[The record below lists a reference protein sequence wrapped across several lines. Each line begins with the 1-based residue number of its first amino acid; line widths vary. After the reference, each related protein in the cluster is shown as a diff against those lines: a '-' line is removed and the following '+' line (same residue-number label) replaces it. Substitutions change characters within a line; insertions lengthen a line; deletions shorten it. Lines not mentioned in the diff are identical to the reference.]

1 MFRRKKKVGI
11 LELSGVIANP
21 TKLAPYL
28 ELLNNINNDKSI
40 GSVLINIDSPGGT
53 VSGSDI
59 IYNKIKKINQK
70 KPVIA
75 FISGT
80 GASGAYYIACGSSLI
95 IASSQSMIGSIGV
108 IVIKPIIQELMNKV
122 GVNVDIFKA
131 GSLKDMTG
139 MWRKSTKIEKEKFQ
153 KLVNH
158 FYDSFVN
165 LVSTERKITP
175 EKTRNLATGEVFLA
189 PEAKDLQLIDSIQ
202 SFDEAIEQAAKLGKC
217 STKTKQFKIQKPFIE
232 RLLGKYTNESEKIS
246 FKEVFSIITAGG
258 FYFLPDSWSGFMDF

>member
-11 LELSGVIANP
+11 LELSGVIGNP
-21 TKLAPYL
+21 TKLTPYL

-59 IYNKIKKINQK
+59 IYNKIKKINEK
-70 KPVIA
+70 KPVVA

-80 GASGAYYIACGSSLI
+80 GASGSYYIACGASLI
-95 IASSQSMIGSIGV
+95 TASSQSMIGSIGV
-108 IVIKPIIQELMNKV
+108 IFIRPIIQELMNKV

-139 MWRKSTKIEKEKFQ
+139 MWRKSTKLEKEKFQ
-153 KLVNH
+153 KLVNG

-165 LVSTERKITP
+165 LVSTEREIIP
-175 EKTRNLATGEVFLA
+175 EKVRNLATGEVFLA
-189 PEAKDLQLIDSIQ
+189 PEAKDLQLIDSIN
-202 SFDEAIEQAAKLGKC
+202 SLDGAIEKAAELGKC
-217 STKTKQFKIQKPFIE
+217 SMKTKQFKIQKPLME
-232 RLLGKYTNESEKIS
+232 RLLGKYSNESEKIS
-246 FKEVFSIITAGG
+246 LKELFSVITGGG
-258 FYFLPDSWSGFMDF
+258 FYFLPNSWSGFMDF

>member
-1 MFRRKKKVGI
+1 MFGKVI
-11 LELSGVIANP
+11 
-21 TKLAPYL
+21 
-28 ELLNNINNDKSI
+28 
-40 GSVLINIDSPGGT
+40 
-53 VSGSDI
+53 
-59 IYNKIKKINQK
+59 
-70 KPVIA
+70 
-75 FISGT
+75 
-80 GASGAYYIACGSSLI
+80 
-95 IASSQSMIGSIGV
+95 
-108 IVIKPIIQELMNKV
+108 NKV